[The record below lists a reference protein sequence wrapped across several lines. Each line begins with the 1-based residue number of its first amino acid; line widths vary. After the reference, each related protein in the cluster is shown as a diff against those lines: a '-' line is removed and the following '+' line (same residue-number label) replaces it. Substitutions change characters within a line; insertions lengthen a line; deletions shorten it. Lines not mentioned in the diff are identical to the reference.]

1 MILISQEMNKGMRNL
16 SDLRNLSELSE
27 GGIPDVSKSNTM
39 ERKTVRI
46 KDSCTTIYRKTIH
59 LI

>member
-1 MILISQEMNKGMRNL
+1 MILMSQEMNKGM
-16 SDLRNLSELSE
+16 RNLSELSE